1 MKTKKD
7 KPICSICKKE
17 IQPDSWGWDG
27 TNNADPINDG
37 RCCNKCNDTI
47 VTPTRLQEYYKRLS
61 PSTSNMIRSCCPKER
76 EV

>member
-37 RCCNKCNDTI
+37 RCCNMCNDTI
-47 VTPTRLQEYYKRLS
+47 VTPARLKEFYDSQQSSKLS
-61 PSTSNMIRSCCPKER
+61 PSCSCCPKER